1 MIRLIQPQRPAQAVA
16 VLPVPTAETP
26 ETSAKQSQPNPTETP
41 LKVRRAVGGAE

>member
-16 VLPVPTAETP
+16 VSPVRITETP
-26 ETSAKQSQPNPTETP
+26 ETSEKQSQPNPTETP